1 MADSDGK
8 FYLLLGAG
16 FSRNWGGWLAS
27 EVEEYLLSLPALGP
41 VVRSQLLECRARGGF
56 EKALANLA
64 SNDNTRHEF
73 ESLQDAL
80 AKMFQSM
87 DQSFASPAFKFEI
100 SNNIKELVS
109 RFLCRFDAIF
119 SLNQDLLLERHY
131 FQQVSIMARDVGRSW
146 NGCASPGLTPIPN
159 ASYSPA
165 VSQWKPT
172 DWDGQPSPN
181 IQPYIKL
188 HGSSNWLAPNNG
200 RLLITGENKSTQ
212 ISNQNPLQK
221 YQDYFRGCLCGSNV
235 RLMVIGFSF

>member
-80 AKMFQSM
+80 AKMFQL
-87 DQSFASPAFKFEI
+87 AC
-100 SNNIKELVS
+100 
-109 RFLCRFDAIF
+109 CRF
-119 SLNQDLLLERHY
+119 
-131 FQQVSIMARDVGRSW
+131 
-146 NGCASPGLTPIPN
+146 
-159 ASYSPA
+159 
-165 VSQWKPT
+165 
-172 DWDGQPSPN
+172 
-181 IQPYIKL
+181 
-188 HGSSNWLAPNNG
+188 HGH
-200 RLLITGENKSTQ
+200 RVKV
-212 ISNQNPLQK
+212 
-221 YQDYFRGCLCGSNV
+221 F
-235 RLMVIGFSF
+235 